1 VEGRIGELSGAKA
14 NRQGHTRRK
23 RAFRNRHRPV
33 HVQTVVDRGT
43 LLTEV
48 AEVQEAGQPSWRIE
62 FDEPQPLVI
71 GLFVRDVAG
80 LRSRSAWLPHCVPAT
95 TRANGEGSEEA
106 ARQWDL
112 WWERSLSNNWNGPDQ
127 SQEQLAAMWWL
138 PPDFE
143 SLHSTPA
150 LQEVVAR
157 HFSDAR
163 QWARDR
169 KKEYVELMIGT
180 PDPRPFHRGRPG
192 RGLDETKL
200 VADLER
206 NLGRRARPFQLQI
219 TEIPVAGKE
228 LWQLDPHHVLLTAEL
243 LRDSDEYRGRITP
256 VLQTL
261 L

>member
-1 VEGRIGELSGAKA
+1 VR
-14 NRQGHTRRK
+14 
-23 RAFRNRHRPV
+23 
-33 HVQTVVDRGT
+33 
-43 LLTEV
+43 
-48 AEVQEAGQPSWRIE
+48 EAGQTSWCIE

-80 LRSRSAWLPHCVPAT
+80 LKSRHAWLPHCAPAT
-95 TRANGEGSEEA
+95 PRANGEGSEEA
-106 ARQWDL
+106 AHQWDL
-112 WWERSLSNNWNGPDQ
+112 WWDRSLSNNWNGPDQ

-143 SLHSTPA
+143 SLQSAPA
-150 LQEVVAR
+150 LQEVVAW
-157 HFSDAR
+157 HFPDAA

-169 KKEYVELMIGT
+169 KQEHVELMTGT
-180 PDPRPFHRGRPG
+180 PDPRPFHRGRSG
-192 RGLDETKL
+192 RGLVETKL

-206 NLGRRARPFQLQI
+206 NLGRRARPFHLWI

-243 LRDSDEYRGRITP
+243 LRDSDEYRRRITP
-256 VLQTL
+256 ALQAL